1 MGRKQYK
8 EKKIKEKKYKEK
20 RDRGGKQ
27 KSLKYTGVFQAASG
41 GFGFVRVEGY
51 EEDFYIPRDC
61 TKTAMHGD
69 TVEIKVI
76 HGARGRRRSVEAEI
90 TRIVERGTENVVGTF
105 RWGMK
110 GRRSLEDTAAY
121 GFVIPDNKHFTE
133 DIFVSRERSKGAKD
147 GDKVVVRITE
157 YGGRKGHKSEGIVSE
172 ILGDINTPGVDITSV
187 VRGYG
192 LPESFPGEVTTE
204 AEAVARPVDA
214 KAAEGRK
221 DLRDVV
227 TITIDGD
234 DSKDFDDAVSLV
246 RKGESWELGVHI
258 ADVSEYVREG
268 SVLDAEAMRRGTSVY
283 LPDRVIPMLPEVLS
297 NGICS
302 LNPDEDRLT
311 LSCIMKLDDKG
322 RVKSSKI
329 VESVIRS
336 HYRMTYSKVQKILDG
351 DEGLRREYADI
362 VDMLTDM
369 DALAKLIR
377 KRRNKH
383 GAIDFD
389 LPEADI
395 ILDSEGRTTDVCIH
409 DRNDAT
415 RLIEDFMLSANEAV
429 AETFALMHMPFVYR
443 THDEPDEE
451 SLYDLALFV
460 SGFGIHMSLAK
471 KGRKEEKTSPKE
483 LQKLL
488 QKTEGT
494 EAERLIRSLA
504 LRAMK
509 QARYSTECKGHYG
522 LAMEYYTHF
531 TSPIRRYPDL
541 QIHRIIKE
549 YLRNELTGKRISHYE
564 QILPKVAEKSS
575 ILERRAD
582 DVERD
587 ADKLKMVEY
596 MTGHIGEEYDGI
608 ISGVTDWGIYVELPN
623 CIEGMVPLR
632 DMDDYYELEE
642 AHHRV
647 VGRATGRTYRLGEA
661 VRIQVVRADKTASE
675 IDFRMV

>member
-1 MGRKQYK
+1 MG
-8 EKKIKEKKYKEK
+8 KKNYKEK
-20 RDRGGKQ
+20 RNKEKRGRDKGGKQ
-27 KSLKYTGVFQAASG
+27 KSLKYTGVFQSAAG
-41 GFGFVRVEGY
+41 GFGFVRIEDS
-51 EEDFYIPRDC
+51 EEDLFIPRDC
-61 TKTAMHGD
+61 VRTAMHGD
-69 TVEIKVI
+69 TVEVKVI
-76 HGARGRRRSVEAEI
+76 HPARGRRRSAEAEI
-90 TRIVERGTENVVGTF
+90 TRIISRGTESVVGTF
-105 RWGMK
+105 QWGNR
-110 GRRSLEDTAAY
+110 GRKSLEGTAAY
-121 GFVIPDNKHFTE
+121 GFVIPDNKHFND

-157 YGGRKGHKSEGIVSE
+157 YGSSKGHKSEGIVSE

-192 LPESFPGEVTTE
+192 LPETFPREVTEE
-204 AEAVARPVDA
+204 ADAVAHPVSE
-214 KAAEGRK
+214 KNLTGRK
-221 DLRDVV
+221 DLRDIV
-227 TITIDGD
+227 TVTIDGD
-234 DSKDFDDAVSLV
+234 DSKDFDDAVSLI

-258 ADVSEYVREG
+258 ADVSEYVKEG
-268 SVLDAEAMRRGTSVY
+268 SYLDTEAFRRGTSVY

-311 LSCIMKLDDKG
+311 MSCLIKLDEKG
-322 RVKSSKI
+322 RVKNSRI
-329 VESVIRS
+329 VEGVIRS
-336 HYRMTYSKVQKILDG
+336 HYRLTYSKVQKILDG
-351 DEGLRREYADI
+351 DEELRREYADI
-362 VDMLTDM
+362 VPMLTDM
-369 DALAKLIR
+369 NELAKLIR
-377 KRRNKH
+377 KRRSKH

-395 ILDSEGRTTDVCIH
+395 ILDDDGRTTDVRIH

-415 RLIEDFMLSANEAV
+415 RLIEDFMLTANETV
-429 AETFALMHMPFVYR
+429 AETFALMHMPFIYR

-460 SGFGIHMSLAK
+460 SGFGLHLETPK
-471 KGRKEEKTSPKE
+471 KKKKDEGVSPKA

-494 EAERLIRSLA
+494 DAERLIRTLA

-549 YLRNELTGKRISHYE
+549 YLRNELTEKRISHYS
-564 QILPKVAEKSS
+564 QILGKVAEKSS
-575 ILERRAD
+575 FLERRAD

-623 CIEGMVPLR
+623 CIEGMIPLR

-642 AHHRV
+642 RYHRV
-647 VGRATGRTYRLGEA
+647 VGRATGRIYRLGEA
-661 VRIQVVRADKTASE
+661 VRIQVVRADKAAAE